1 LPNIN
6 DLIEKNNWSM
16 LSWRERYGDGIWVA
30 LAPSVSL
37 LDNIEFIST
46 GEDIQSIELS
56 SYFHDQGLW
65 LPVVKA
71 DTIISALSKLDL
83 KTFSVPEKFVDKWM
97 DAVQEAYERV
107 YDLGRKN
114 GYILKSAVEKEEDDL
129 MVPEELQEY
138 MKSIKNM
145 NPNGWWR

>member
-1 LPNIN
+1 MPNIN